1 MIARVA
7 LTGGIGAGKSTVC
20 RLFARLGIPILDA
33 DEIARELVAPGRP
46 ALEDIRGAFGDQILA
61 RDGTLD
67 RSKLRATVFA
77 DAESRK
83 RLEAILHPRVYE
95 EMQRRAAG
103 LNAPYAVFCI
113 PLLVESGRAH
123 LFQRVMVVDAPPDL
137 QLRRIMSRDQ
147 LTVQEAEA
155 IIRSQASRAER
166 LAVADVVL
174 VNDSDLGALEQQVLD
189 VHRRCLED
197 AARRD

>member
-1 MIARVA
+1 VITRVA
-7 LTGGIGAGKSTVC
+7 LTGGIGVGKSTVC

-33 DEIARELVAPGRP
+33 DDIARELVAPGMP
-46 ALEDIRGAFGDQILA
+46 ALEDICRAFGDQILA
-61 RDGTLD
+61 PDGTLD
-67 RSKLRATVFA
+67 RPRLRAIVFA
-77 DAESRK
+77 DAECRK

-95 EMQRRAAG
+95 EMQRRAEG
-103 LNAPYAVFCI
+103 IDAPYIVYCI

-123 LFQRVMVVDAPPDL
+123 LFDRVIVVDAPPDL

-155 IIRSQASRAER
+155 IIRAQTPRAER

-174 VNDSDLGALEQQVLD
+174 VNNSDLGALEQQVLD
-189 VHRRCLED
+189 LHRRCLED